1 MLSICSSIHSLNK
14 KQEDESTRDLFMNL
28 SDFDVANEKEP
39 LETNRSLAPKKGVN
53 ESSFECHD
61 DDNVDDC
68 IESKNQ
74 Q

>member
-1 MLSICSSIHSLNK
+1 
-14 KQEDESTRDLFMNL
+14 MNL
-28 SDFDVANEKEP
+28 SDFDVANEKGP

>member
-1 MLSICSSIHSLNK
+1 
-14 KQEDESTRDLFMNL
+14 MNL

-39 LETNRSLAPKKGVN
+39 LETNRSLAPKKVN